1 MKRIKKEKRNIYF
14 YFITMIVVFIA
25 VNILCQILPNLI
37 AMNINYSK
45 YGSELLF
52 EILFAFIILIVMLLF
67 KNSYVFTEKKMKF
80 KDSVL
85 LGLPMLI
92 LIGINL
98 YGSISSLESFNSS
111 NFFNLLLLCIFIG
124 ISEEFL
130 CRGWLQNEFIE
141 RFGDTKKHIILSIV
155 FSSLIFGLMHI
166 SNLLTGQSL
175 FQTITQIL
183 QATSIGILFGSIY
196 YRSKNIWSVIFLHG
210 LYDFSIMLSDI
221 NLVKDCTC
229 GTPSTSIAL
238 YSTFASILII
248 LYYIFNALLILRT
261 TDLKEKKKE
270 IKDNKFVVIGLITTF
285 ILMMLPL
292 GIFVTGYDE
301 YQTCYNYEIKTVKN
315 YDFIKHIPNYKSYDI
330 SYEKNYEEYNESEL
344 FNYTFEDKTDY
355 ILVTNKNTK
364 DSIKLEFNNLSG
376 FFILKNVNKYT
387 IIAYT
392 NDGYNSEIYYS
403 SFITENNMSN
413 DRGYL
418 NEIKDSFNKYDLP
431 SISAGGY
438 LTFKNDDYKYPYF
451 IGSTPNHFM
460 LDMNDKLYMIKGED

>member
-221 NLVKDCTC
+221 NLVKDCTY

-238 YSTFASILII
+238 YSTFASILI
-248 LYYIFNALLILRT
+248 
-261 TDLKEKKKE
+261 
-270 IKDNKFVVIGLITTF
+270 
-285 ILMMLPL
+285 
-292 GIFVTGYDE
+292 
-301 YQTCYNYEIKTVKN
+301 
-315 YDFIKHIPNYKSYDI
+315 
-330 SYEKNYEEYNESEL
+330 
-344 FNYTFEDKTDY
+344 
-355 ILVTNKNTK
+355 
-364 DSIKLEFNNLSG
+364 
-376 FFILKNVNKYT
+376 
-387 IIAYT
+387 
-392 NDGYNSEIYYS
+392 S
-403 SFITENNMSN
+403 SM
-413 DRGYL
+413 
-418 NEIKDSFNKYDLP
+418 
-431 SISAGGY
+431 
-438 LTFKNDDYKYPYF
+438 
-451 IGSTPNHFM
+451 
-460 LDMNDKLYMIKGED
+460 

>member
-221 NLVKDCTC
+221 NLVKDCTY

-301 YQTCYNYEIKTVKN
+301 YQTCYNYEIKTV
-315 YDFIKHIPNYKSYDI
+315 
-330 SYEKNYEEYNESEL
+330 
-344 FNYTFEDKTDY
+344 
-355 ILVTNKNTK
+355 
-364 DSIKLEFNNLSG
+364 
-376 FFILKNVNKYT
+376 
-387 IIAYT
+387 
-392 NDGYNSEIYYS
+392 
-403 SFITENNMSN
+403 
-413 DRGYL
+413 
-418 NEIKDSFNKYDLP
+418 
-431 SISAGGY
+431 
-438 LTFKNDDYKYPYF
+438 
-451 IGSTPNHFM
+451 
-460 LDMNDKLYMIKGED
+460 

>member
-1 MKRIKKEKRNIYF
+1 
-14 YFITMIVVFIA
+14 
-25 VNILCQILPNLI
+25 
-37 AMNINYSK
+37 
-45 YGSELLF
+45 
-52 EILFAFIILIVMLLF
+52 
-67 KNSYVFTEKKMKF
+67 
-80 KDSVL
+80 
-85 LGLPMLI
+85 
-92 LIGINL
+92 
-98 YGSISSLESFNSS
+98 
-111 NFFNLLLLCIFIG
+111 
-124 ISEEFL
+124 
-130 CRGWLQNEFIE
+130 
-141 RFGDTKKHIILSIV
+141 
-155 FSSLIFGLMHI
+155 MHI

-221 NLVKDCTC
+221 NLVKDCTY